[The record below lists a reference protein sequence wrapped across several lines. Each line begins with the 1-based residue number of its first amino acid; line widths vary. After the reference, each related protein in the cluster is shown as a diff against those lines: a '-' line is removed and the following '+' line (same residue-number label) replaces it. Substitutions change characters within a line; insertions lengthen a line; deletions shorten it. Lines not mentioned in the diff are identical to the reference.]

1 MNQNAR
7 RRLGE
12 RGNYEVGYR
21 RPPVHSRF
29 QPGRSGN
36 PRGRPRRLMPTAND
50 VFSQE
55 LYRTVEVREG
65 GKVTKMPL
73 MQAVFRAFIAA
84 AAKGNGPA
92 LRSLMPLI
100 QEAESIRAQSAAD
113 AAKKRSPREIAR
125 AIAFVFA
132 QADAENEGE
141 GTKLLTSM
149 LEEGPG

>member
-7 RRLGE
+7 CRLGQPGE
-12 RGNYEVGYR
+12 YEVGYR

-73 MQAVFRAFIAA
+73 MQAVFRAFIAPLRRVTVLRY
-84 AAKGNGPA
+84 GPSCR
-92 LRSLMPLI
+92 LS
-100 QEAESIRAQSAAD
+100 
-113 AAKKRSPREIAR
+113 KRRKA
-125 AIAFVFA
+125 
-132 QADAENEGE
+132 
-141 GTKLLTSM
+141 
-149 LEEGPG
+149 

>member
-7 RRLGE
+7 SRLGE
-12 RGNYEVGYR
+12 RVNYEVGYR

-100 QEAESIRAQSAAD
+100 QEAESIRAQ
-113 AAKKRSPREIAR
+113 
-125 AIAFVFA
+125 
-132 QADAENEGE
+132 
-141 GTKLLTSM
+141 
-149 LEEGPG
+149 